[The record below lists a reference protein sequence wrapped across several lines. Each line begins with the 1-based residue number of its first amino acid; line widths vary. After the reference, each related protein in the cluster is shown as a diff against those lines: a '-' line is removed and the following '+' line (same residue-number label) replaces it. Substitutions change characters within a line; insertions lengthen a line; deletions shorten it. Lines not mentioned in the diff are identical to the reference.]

1 MPPPYMC
8 VFKQCFFYELEETM
22 SSSAC
27 YLPLSDVWRGSCA
40 VGKSPAEPWA
50 PLLLIAPPGHGLNVE
65 NCCWLF
71 KGLQSFGWTQRTESA
86 QLGTQISWLHFKY
99 LNLSRLGK
107 AKWWRNGRL
116 RQSDTAAANQ
126 RWNKKSKIEVRQV
139 AAERAK
145 GVLVNLKKLAK
156 RKKKKKKRNRS
167 SISERISTP

>member
-1 MPPPYMC
+1 MC
-8 VFKQCFFYELEETM
+8 DGVPVRWESHQM
-22 SSSAC
+22 I
-27 YLPLSDVWRGSCA
+27 
-40 VGKSPAEPWA
+40 PAEPWA

-71 KGLQSFGWTQRTESA
+71 KGLQSFGWTQPTESA

-116 RQSDTAAANQ
+116 RQSDTAAASQ
-126 RWNKKSKIEVRQV
+126 RWNKKSKMEVRQV

-145 GVLVNLKKLAK
+145 GVLVNLKKLARR
-156 RKKKKKKRNRS
+156 RKKKKEKRNRS
-167 SISERISTP
+167 SISEKMSTP